1 MRGIGD
7 GDVVELF
14 NDRGRCLAG
23 AILSEAIMRGVAR
36 LATGAWFDPAPAAAT
51 GLDLERH
58 GNPNV
63 LTLDRG
69 ASGLS
74 QGCVAQTC
82 LVEAKRYEGTPPPV
96 EIFAIPQIVPRA

>member
-1 MRGIGD
+1 MP
-7 GDVVELF
+7 
-14 NDRGRCLAG
+14 
-23 AILSEAIMRGVAR
+23 GVAR
-36 LATGAWFDPAPAAAT
+36 LATGAWFDPGPE
-51 GLDLERH
+51 LERH

-82 LVEAKRYEGTPPPV
+82 LIEARRFRGKPPRLTVFDP
-96 EIFAIPQIVPRA
+96 PQILPRSVNP